1 MSVTGVQDV
10 KFPKQS
16 IKILCWKKMQA
27 IIQQAWAG
35 MRVFDSK
42 KFPHELLEP
51 VPPQNKVIARDCLA
65 CR

>member
-1 MSVTGVQDV
+1 
-10 KFPKQS
+10 
-16 IKILCWKKMQA
+16 MQA

-51 VPPQNKVIARDCLA
+51 VPPQNKVLARDCLA